1 MKKNSPLYFFLFG
14 ILFYEIILPILS
26 NITEVINGHCQLLQG
41 KQAVKMTEYN
51 EKVRKYKASL
61 EETEIDTSVIGFS
74 IPNSN
79 YDENEEEEDDE

>member
-26 NITEVINGHCQLLQG
+26 NVTEVINGFCQLAQG

-51 EKVRKYKASL
+51 EKVRKYKEKLAA
-61 EETEIDTSVIGFS
+61 EGESVSAIGFS
-74 IPNSN
+74 IPTYEDN
-79 YDENEEEEDDE
+79 EEEDDDE